1 MPPKRLLEPPAS
13 PEVKSAS
20 PKRRRRGAARGGAR
34 RGTPKRNARGLFEVG
49 LAIEDMVRDV
59 EAANDLFPDEP
70 CGEHEPCGEDDDC
83 GGPLSGCDLPCFQE
97 GRDTCPACAAGT
109 QEAFGRRQL
118 VLKGVDKGD
127 LVRDDLLPSGKNTI
141 LDVSITRPLVDTAAS
156 KYEAKKGMDY
166 DAVIGTKGVDFGVV
180 LPGDFNDARRTVD
193 RNPYRLPSLCRLAP
207 LPLRCG
213 CACCTGAHG
222 AGATVLGCGGDC
234 CRRFVGLARLSREV
248 EAANDERQRHL
259 ADHVARRMLRERA
272 PSPHGD
278 SDSDEDPYAWG
289 SPEPVLGHVPGY
301 ARRH

>member
-127 LVRDDLLPSGKNTI
+127 LVRDNLLPSGKN
-141 LDVSITRPLVDTAAS
+141 DAGITCPLVDTAAS
-156 KYEAKKGMDY
+156 GAGE
-166 DAVIGTKGVDFGVV
+166 VIGG
-180 LPGDFNDARRTVD
+180 
-193 RNPYRLPSLCRLAP
+193 
-207 LPLRCG
+207 
-213 CACCTGAHG
+213 
-222 AGATVLGCGGDC
+222 
-234 CRRFVGLARLSREV
+234 
-248 EAANDERQRHL
+248 
-259 ADHVARRMLRERA
+259 
-272 PSPHGD
+272 
-278 SDSDEDPYAWG
+278 
-289 SPEPVLGHVPGY
+289 
-301 ARRH
+301 

>member
-97 GRDTCPACAAGT
+97 GRDTCPACAAGA

-118 VLKGVDKGD
+118 VLKGVAKGD

-156 KYEAKKGMDY
+156 KYEASG
-166 DAVIGTKGVDFGVV
+166 AS
-180 LPGDFNDARRTVD
+180 LARKLSG
-193 RNPYRLPSLCRLAP
+193 RLPPSPPAAKP
-207 LPLRCG
+207 QPLR
-213 CACCTGAHG
+213 
-222 AGATVLGCGGDC
+222 L
-234 CRRFVGLARLSREV
+234 
-248 EAANDERQRHL
+248 
-259 ADHVARRMLRERA
+259 
-272 PSPHGD
+272 
-278 SDSDEDPYAWG
+278 
-289 SPEPVLGHVPGY
+289 
-301 ARRH
+301 